1 MALCLGECGPAACVL
16 GLLVPRGSLIG
27 EGLCSCGSRL
37 STLLLRLQCTCA
49 AFLLVLHAGKCG
61 LMLQSP
67 RGLASEP
74 GEEATAAEPQEDDS
88 TSCFLVKEVLSTCSL
103 HLMFVVGAL
112 MKKAL
117 SCASGF
123 LAGSLLLQSSR
134 GLASE
139 PGEEASAA
147 EPQEDD
153 SSGCRLPCLSGASA
167 TSSLLVKE
175 ALALVTC
182 SLPIL
187 VKKTDVGALVKKTL
201 SCASGLLAGMSGVL
215 VRPQIV
221 DGRLP
226 IPVCAVRASASLVK
240 KGAPVGLL
248 WWQQSGS
255 LLVFADGSLKP
266 FFVGRRS
273 TNVCRGVVASVVV
286 EQPLGGAWGRLR
298 TFELQPPGRIGEDK

>member
-1 MALCLGECGPAACVL
+1 M
-16 GLLVPRGSLIG
+16 
-27 EGLCSCGSRL
+27 
-37 STLLLRLQCTCA
+37 LLRLQCTCT
-49 AFLLVLHAGKCG
+49 AFLLVLHVGKCG

-67 RGLASEP
+67 QGLASEP
-74 GEEATAAEPQEDDS
+74 GKEAAAAEPQEDNS
-88 TSCFLVKEVLSTCSL
+88 ASSFLVKETLSTCSL
-103 HLMFVVGAL
+103 HLTFVVGAFV
-112 MKKAL
+112 KKAL

-123 LAGSLLLQSSR
+123 LAGGLLLQSSR

-139 PGEEASAA
+139 PGKEASAA

-153 SSGCRLPCLSGASA
+153 SSGCCLPCLSGASA

-175 ALALVTC
+175 ALVTC

-187 VKKTDVGALVKKTL
+187 VKKTDVGALVKKAL

-215 VRPQIV
+215 VRPRQIV
-221 DGRLP
+221 NGRLP
-226 IPVCAVRASASLVK
+226 IPVCAVRTSASLMK

-255 LLVFADGSLKP
+255 LSVFADGSLKP

-273 TNVCRGVVASVVV
+273 TNVGRGVVASVVV

-298 TFELQPPGRIGEDK
+298 PFELQPPGRIGEGGRGQMSRRGSTVPHLGRIRECIVCRFDHFI